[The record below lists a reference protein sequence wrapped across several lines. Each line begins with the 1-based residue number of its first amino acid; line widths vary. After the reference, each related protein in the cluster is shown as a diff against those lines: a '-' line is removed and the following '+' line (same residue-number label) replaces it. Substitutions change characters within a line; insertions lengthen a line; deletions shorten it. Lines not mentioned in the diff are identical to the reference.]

1 MRAGYGYGHGSVST
15 RLTYMVLSRHRP
27 LRDYYSNNF
36 AFEDGKNHHM
46 VRYVLHRVS
55 ASSRSFSLWI
65 GRTDPVGERTSVWPS
80 SQSLWKWAQSA
91 PLGVVFRAVKTPRF
105 RDRFEVKCLQKNLGN
120 SLMRLRELHSFPD
133 LTALTCTMSK
143 LVRLR
148 SS

>member
-1 MRAGYGYGHGSVST
+1 MIAVEHVLDLENAGNFDRHTSVLALSCNCW
-15 RLTYMVLSRHRP
+15 RLAYIVLSRHRP

-55 ASSRSFSLWI
+55 ASPRSFSLWI

-91 PLGVVFRAVKTPRF
+91 PLGVVFNAVKKTWF
-105 RDRFEVKCLQKNLGN
+105 RDRFDAKCLWKNVGILQ
-120 SLMRLRELHSFPD
+120 FI
-133 LTALTCTMSK
+133 
-143 LVRLR
+143 
-148 SS
+148 